1 MEWSGGKKFGEGK
14 YILFQKRRRT
24 KKENEENI
32 WRRKIIFCW
41 GEGKG
46 GKYFEKDIFLR
57 TRRQTKK
64 ENEEN
69 IFLCGGEEKESR
81 KRRKIYSL
89 RRRIKTKKKR
99 GDNIWRR
106 RIYFCR
112 GEEKWR
118 RKRRKI
124 FGEDLSK
131 IVKDIEK
138 SRFWF

>member
-1 MEWSGGKKFGEGK
+1 M
-14 YILFQKRRRT
+14 
-24 KKENEENI
+24 
-32 WRRKIIFCW
+32 RKI
-41 GEGKG
+41 
-46 GKYFEKDIFLR
+46 FEK
-57 TRRQTKK
+57 
-64 ENEEN
+64 EN
-69 IFLCGGEEKESR
+69 IFLCGGKEKERR

-124 FGEDLSK
+124 FGEGNSLTS
-131 IVKDIEK
+131 
-138 SRFWF
+138 

>member
-1 MEWSGGKKFGEGK
+1 M
-14 YILFQKRRRT
+14 
-24 KKENEENI
+24 KE
-32 WRRKIIFCW
+32 
-41 GEGKG
+41 
-46 GKYFEKDIFLR
+46 YIFLYR
-57 TRRQTKK
+57 
-64 ENEEN
+64 
-69 IFLCGGEEKESR
+69 GGDKQSR

-124 FGEDLSK
+124 FGEGNSLTS
-131 IVKDIEK
+131 
-138 SRFWF
+138 